1 MYSFIEKIGILILVA
16 FSQPTYS
23 SPYIRRQV
31 SAPSCDGDTKAF
43 ALGLQNIISTQTQ
56 EITTTTKMISTI
68 SSANFDQGVFGVQQ
82 SQLVTQIKESI
93 SVIQISQNIQ
103 IGNNLISASLTKMTQ
118 MQTTQLSLVQ
128 QLGSSN
134 INPDIAMQSLNEL
147 SVSLKS
153 CMQQS
158 QQVLQQTLSI
168 CPGISGIVNNQ
179 LPSNAPDSNL
189 SNVADSA
196 SNKALD
202 SNSSDI
208 TDSNSSNAIIDKDSN
223 NTDDKKKD
231 DNKKDGN
238 KDDSKNDGNKKNDEK
253 I

>member
-1 MYSFIEKIGILILVA
+1 MYSFLEKIGILILIA

-31 SAPSCDGDTKAF
+31 SAPSCDGDTRDF

-68 SSANFDQGVFGVQQ
+68 SSANFDQGVFRIQQ
-82 SQLVTQIKESI
+82 SQLVTEIKESI
-93 SVIQISQNIQ
+93 SVIQTSQNIQ
-103 IGNNLISASLTKMTQ
+103 FGNNLMSTSLTKMTQ
-118 MQTTQLSLVQ
+118 VQTTQLNLVQ

-134 INPDIAMQSLNEL
+134 INPDVAMQSLNEL

-153 CMQQS
+153 CVQQS

-168 CPGISGIVNNQ
+168 CPGISSIVNNQ
-179 LPSNAPDSNL
+179 LLSNAPDSN
-189 SNVADSA
+189 
-196 SNKALD
+196 
-202 SNSSDI
+202 SSDV
-208 TDSNSSNAIIDKDSN
+208 TDSNSSNAIVDKDSN

-231 DNKKDGN
+231 GN
-238 KDDSKNDGNKKNDEK
+238 KDDSKKDGNKKIDEK
-253 I
+253 N